1 MRLATCGLIAVVV
14 ALPGAARA
22 GLFEGNHPKVKAGTE
37 AFNKGDYEGALR
49 LYEEADKELPHRPE
63 LLYNLGDVYMKLG
76 RTDDAKRAFE
86 AALGGADDSLKARDY
101 FNLGNAFVGLNQTD
115 DAIAAYRQA
124 LKVDPNLEPAR
135 RNLELLLRKLKQ
147 QPPPEKKPTPGDG
160 GTPDAGV
167 PDAGQDGGQ
176 GDASQQDQQDAGQD
190 GGQGDAGGPDG
201 GQLDAGLDGGAD
213 AGADGGQS
221 DGGQGDGGAGDGGG
235 EADAGSPDAGEQ
247 QDGGGGQGKS
257 EQPDGGSPDAGEQ
270 DGGVASAP
278 EETSVE
284 PENVDR
290 QKAEQLL
297 DAVRRNE
304 KQFLMHQHKRKGKKS
319 ARPEKDW

>member
-1 MRLATCGLIAVVV
+1 MRLALCGLFAAAAL

-37 AFNKGDYEGALR
+37 AYHQGDFDGALR
-49 LYEEADKELPHRPE
+49 LYEEADKELPKRPE
-63 LLYNLGDVYMKLG
+63 LLYNLGDTYMKLG

-101 FNLGNAFVGLNQTD
+101 FNLGNAFATLNQTD

-124 LKVDPNLEPAR
+124 LKADPSLEPAR

-167 PDAGQDGGQ
+167 PDAGEDGGQ
-176 GDASQQDQQDAGQD
+176 GDASQQDQPDAGQD
-190 GGQGDAGGPDG
+190 GGQGDAGQSDGGEPDG
-201 GQLDAGLDGGAD
+201 GLDAGAD
-213 AGADGGQS
+213 AGADGGQ
-221 DGGQGDGGAGDGGG
+221 GDGGSGDGGG
-235 EADAGSPDAGEQ
+235 EADAGSPDAGQ
-247 QDGGGGQGKS
+247 RQDGGGGQGES
-257 EQPDGGSPDAGEQ
+257 DQADGGSPDAGGP
-270 DGGVASAP
+270 DGGQAAEP
-278 EETSVE
+278 EETPVE
-284 PENVDR
+284 PENVDK
-290 QKAEQLL
+290 QEAEQLL

-304 KQFLMHQHKRKGKKS
+304 KQFLMHQHKRKGNKS
-319 ARPEKDW
+319 ARPDKDW

>member
-1 MRLATCGLIAVVV
+1 MRLALCGLFTAAAL

-37 AFNKGDYEGALR
+37 AYHQGDFDGALR
-49 LYEEADKELPHRPE
+49 LYEEADKELPKRPE
-63 LLYNLGDVYMKLG
+63 LLYNLGDTYMKLG

-101 FNLGNAFVGLNQTD
+101 FNLGNAFATLNQTD

-124 LKVDPNLEPAR
+124 LKADPSLEPAR

-176 GDASQQDQQDAGQD
+176 GDAGQSD
-190 GGQGDAGGPDG
+190 GGEPDG
-201 GQLDAGLDGGAD
+201 GLDAGAD
-213 AGADGGQS
+213 AGADGGQ
-221 DGGQGDGGAGDGGG
+221 GDGGSGDGGG
-235 EADAGSPDAGEQ
+235 EADAGSPDAGQ
-247 QDGGGGQGKS
+247 RQDGGGGQGES
-257 EQPDGGSPDAGEQ
+257 DQADGGSPDAGGP
-270 DGGVASAP
+270 DGGQAAEP
-278 EETSVE
+278 EETPVE
-284 PENVDR
+284 PENVDK
-290 QKAEQLL
+290 QEAEQLL

-304 KQFLMHQHKRKGKKS
+304 KQFLMHQHKRKGNKS
-319 ARPEKDW
+319 ARPDKDW